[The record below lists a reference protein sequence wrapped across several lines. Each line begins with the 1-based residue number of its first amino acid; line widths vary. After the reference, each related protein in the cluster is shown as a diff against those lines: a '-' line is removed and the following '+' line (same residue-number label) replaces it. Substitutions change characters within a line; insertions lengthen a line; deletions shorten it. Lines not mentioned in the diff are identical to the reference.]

1 MRIGVFTCHCGE
13 NIGKT
18 VDCPS
23 VSKAVANIPGVVH
36 SEDYKYMCSDP
47 GQNLIKQAIKEKN
60 LDAVVVGSCSPHM
73 HEKTFRKA
81 CSSAGINQY
90 MVEIANLREHC
101 SWIHDDIPSATEK
114 AIDLLRFAIERVKFN
129 EALTP
134 IKVPVTKRALVIGG
148 GISGIQASLDIANA
162 GFEVI
167 LVEKEPSI
175 GGHMSQLS
183 ETFPTLDCSQC
194 ILTPRMVEVYQHPKI
209 KLMSY
214 SEVENVEGFIGNF
227 KVKIRKKARYVKDE
241 LCTGC
246 GLCFQKCPI
255 KKIALS
261 EFDEGLTT
269 RPAMYVPFPQA
280 VPNIPVIDKSI
291 CTYFKNGKCQMCR
304 KVCGRDAIDFEQQD
318 TFIEEN
324 IGAIIVA
331 TGYKLYSID
340 KKPEGSIYEGYGEY
354 GYRKYKNVI
363 NGLQFER
370 IASASGPTSGEILR
384 PSDKAV
390 PKKIVFIQ
398 CVGSRDESKGFS
410 YCSKICCMYT
420 AKHAMLYKHKVHGGE
435 AYVFYMDIRAGGKMY
450 EEFVRRAI
458 EEDGVKYVRGRVS
471 RIYEENGK
479 LIVKGE
485 DTIAGVKV
493 EIDADMVVLATA
505 MIAQQ
510 EAPQLAQML
519 GVPYDKHGFL
529 QEVHPKLRPVETSS
543 GGIFL
548 AGACHSPRDIPESVA
563 MASAAA
569 AKALVLFGS
578 DILEREPVVAKV
590 NESTCAGCFYCKKV
604 CAYNAIEVKEIKDR
618 QGNIQKIVAYVNS
631 GLCQGCG
638 TCNATCPSKSVEL
651 IGFKDDQLYAQIHA
665 FAEL

>member
-18 VDCPS
+18 VDCPA
-23 VSKAVANIPGVVH
+23 VSKAVADIPGVVH

-81 CSSAGINQY
+81 CSSAGINPY

-101 SWIHDDIPSATEK
+101 SWIHDDIPSATQK

-148 GISGIQASLDIANA
+148 GISGIQASLDIANS

-227 KVKIRKKARYVKDE
+227 TVKIRKKARYVKDE

-255 KKIALS
+255 KKAALS

-269 RPAMYVPFPQA
+269 RPAIYVPFPQA

-291 CTYFKNGKCQMCR
+291 CTYFKNGKCQMCK

-331 TGYKLYSID
+331 TGYKLYTID

-354 GYRKYKNVI
+354 GYGKYRDVI

-384 PSDKAV
+384 PSDKTV

-458 EEDGVKYVRGRVS
+458 EEDGVKYIRGRVS

-485 DTIAGVKV
+485 DTIAGLKV
-493 EIDADMVVLATA
+493 EIDADLVVLATA

-510 EAPQLAQML
+510 EAPKLAQML
-519 GVPYDKHGFL
+519 GIPYDKHGFL

-578 DILEREPVVAKV
+578 DVLEREPVVARV

-618 QGNIQKIVAYVNS
+618 QGNVLKVVAYVNS

-651 IGFKDDQLYAQIHA
+651 IGFKDDQIYAQIHA
-665 FAEL
+665 FAEV